1 MKIIKKRLLEQ
12 KRRWRVRRKVSG
24 TVERP
29 RLAVHFSNK
38 HIYAQCINDESG
50 TTLVSLSTL
59 DKALRSDKNAANV
72 EGATCGV
79 GLDKLED
86 FRRGDAAIPGRGAE
100 ISQVEL
106 EAAQKIHFSES
117 RTFCGSN
124 EPMLRQTSLPCASKK
139 IKVGVN
145 SKPYTGA
152 RSMPT
157 VS

>member
-38 HIYAQCINDESG
+38 HIYAQCINDENG

-72 EGATCGV
+72 QGAVSLAKAFSEKAKAAGVTKVVFDRNGRRYHGCVKAFADAAREV
-79 GLDKLED
+79 GLE
-86 FRRGDAAIPGRGAE
+86 F
-100 ISQVEL
+100 
-106 EAAQKIHFSES
+106 
-117 RTFCGSN
+117 
-124 EPMLRQTSLPCASKK
+124 
-139 IKVGVN
+139 
-145 SKPYTGA
+145 
-152 RSMPT
+152 
-157 VS
+157 